1 MWRRSSYYS
10 SYVCLLS
17 CLVLS
22 DCAQYH
28 AAPLASA
35 PHYASLTTDS
45 KVLQNFP
52 ALKAHPFNPED
63 GLDVVEIEMLAVSQ
77 NPALR
82 LARSDLGVSQA
93 QVYAAGLLPDPQ
105 FNLAHDISHSSGV
118 GSASAYGLNYDFGAL
133 LAHSSAKTGA
143 QAANRQVALNLLW
156 QEWQVIG
163 QAQLLMVRV
172 QMQAKILHAL
182 QRQQR
187 FAADRA
193 ARSNQAMQQGNLT
206 RDIANSDA
214 VALQAIKSKIDD
226 LKTLQLATK
235 HDLNDLLG
243 LSPNTVLNLQ
253 FDGQSATSIKHP
265 PKRVDAAL
273 IQTALDHL
281 AERRPD
287 LQALQ
292 AGYASQDDKVHQ
304 AILAQFPA
312 LNVGL
317 TRNQDNAGIVSD
329 SLGITLTLPI
339 FNRNRG
345 NVAIEQATRQRMQ
358 DEYQIRLNQTAASV
372 LRLQSE
378 QQQQSAVWRSRQIK
392 LTQLLHDVEQI
403 SSVYRQGLVDDLVW
417 INLNNNEFSQE
428 LDLLNIEQ
436 SIREQSVG
444 LNILLGLPV
453 AQSQNEETV
462 Q

>member
-10 SYVCLLS
+10 SYICLLS
-17 CLVLS
+17 CLALTS
-22 DCAQYH
+22 CMQYH
-28 AAPLASA
+28 AAPLVSA
-35 PHYASLTTDS
+35 PHYANLTTDT
-45 KVLQNFP
+45 KALQNFP
-52 ALKAHPFNPED
+52 SLKAHPFNPDD

-82 LARSDLGVSQA
+82 LARNDLGVSQA

-105 FNLAHDISHSSGV
+105 LNLAHDISHSSGV
-118 GSASAYGLNYDFGAL
+118 GAASAYGFNYDFGAL
-133 LAHSSAKTGA
+133 LAHSSAKAGA

-163 QAQLLMVRV
+163 QAQLLMVRA
-172 QMQAKILHAL
+172 QMQAKILQVL
-182 QRQQR
+182 QHQQQ

-193 ARSNQAMQQGNLT
+193 ARSNHAMQQGILT
-206 RDIANSDA
+206 RDIANSDV

-226 LKTLQLATK
+226 LKTLQLATR
-235 HDLNDLLG
+235 HDINHLLG

-253 FDGQSATSIKHP
+253 FDAQDATSIKHP
-265 PKRVDAAL
+265 PRLVDAAV
-273 IQTALDHL
+273 INTALDHL

-292 AGYASQDDKVHQ
+292 AGYASQDAKVHQ

-317 TRNQDNAGIVSD
+317 TRNQDNAGVVSD
-329 SLGITLTLPI
+329 SLGITLTLPV

-358 DEYQIRLNQTAASV
+358 YEYQMRLTQTAASV
-372 LRLQSE
+372 RRLQSE
-378 QQQQSAVWRSRQIK
+378 QQQQSAIWRSRRIK
-392 LTQLLHDVEQI
+392 LTQLHHDVEQT
-403 SSVYRQGLVDDLVW
+403 SAVYHQGLVDDLVW
-417 INLNNNEFSQE
+417 VNLNNNEFSQE

-436 SIREQSVG
+436 SIREQGVG

-453 AQSQNEETV
+453 VQSQNEETV